1 MKRKVSTRTQRKS
14 NPIVIEIQLEDIKVR
29 KRIPRSTLIVPSKKL
44 YKRTKRNLSDTEGSF
59 FIYSSPVVH

>member
-14 NPIVIEIQLEDIKVR
+14 NPIVLEILQEDIKIR

-44 YKRTKRNLSDTEGSF
+44 YKRTKGNLQDTEGSLYY
-59 FIYSSPVVH
+59 I